1 VWYNEGDGHYFLAR
15 SSSVGTNQLLGIVD
29 SDTPGLGHDD
39 QPGSEIKA
47 DADVI
52 TANKTIAGRNAHS
65 VAADPVTNQ
74 VYVPIPAGVSSIC
87 GLHGGIDANGCI
99 AVFKSPN
106 DDMFKKLADRD
117 DKRGD
122 HH

>member
-1 VWYNEGDGHYFLAR
+1 MGIAAGDGLVCRYNVRIRLDFAAGL
-15 SSSVGTNQLLGIVD
+15 IVV
-29 SDTPGLGHDD
+29 PEAGRA
-39 QPGSEIKA
+39 A
-47 DADVI
+47 DA
-52 TANKTIAGRNAHS
+52 
-65 VAADPVTNQ
+65 VTNQ
-74 VYVPIPAGVSSIC
+74 VYVPIPAGVSTVCSSK
-87 GLHGGIDANGCI
+87 GGNDANGCI